1 MLKKQNN
8 AHIESTAKRK
18 RHEQNVKKKINEIR
32 NLTHA
37 NTARAPT
44 AQNPSKQQQKRSKKT
59 YIILNDKI
67 KILSVCIETKTRACR

>member
-18 RHEQNVKKKINEIR
+18 RHEQNEKKKINEIR

-44 AQNPSKQQQKRSKKT
+44 AQNPSK
-59 YIILNDKI
+59 
-67 KILSVCIETKTRACR
+67 